1 MPSFFQQRKL
11 HHPQNARCV
20 FPSWWKCNNGHSGS
34 GKAQSRDSHPWI
46 WVILLL
52 LAGEQAQQAPT
63 SPEPVFCMQLIF
75 TQHAPSVWLGWS
87 LMRCSDGGFGGEQGP
102 GGRTGLGWKWGKGNG
117 KGQHYQASLLS
128 ITQMLST
135 RWISR
140 TRRRQKEH
148 EAIGRLLQATDSI
161 TLNRQTQRTCPNT
174 SYLARIFKLDRC
186 TEAKLNLTF
195 LRVTLSYSFT

>member
-1 MPSFFQQRKL
+1 MQQRSFWKWQSKEQRQPSPDL
-11 HHPQNARCV
+11 GHPAAAGWRAGPASSKPPRTSVLCATHFHTACSFCV
-20 FPSWWKCNNGHSGS
+20 TGM
-34 GKAQSRDSHPWI
+34 
-46 WVILLL
+46 
-52 LAGEQAQQAPT
+52 
-63 SPEPVFCMQLIF
+63 EPDEMQ
-75 TQHAPSVWLGWS
+75 
-87 LMRCSDGGFGGEQGP
+87 RSDGGFRGEQGP

-140 TRRRQKEH
+140 TRRRQKKH

-174 SYLARIFKLDRC
+174 SYLARIFKIDRC

-195 LRVTLSYSFT
+195 LGLTLSYSFT